1 VTFAWGIVEITAAGT
16 VQEFHLLPSR
26 NPQGI
31 SHHKIGGK
39 NTTFSISN
47 REKEELFLFQIEKI
61 RCLSHSEWEKDW
73 NLCLFGENSQ

>member
-39 NTTFSISN
+39 ITKKFII
-47 REKEELFLFQIEKI
+47 KK
-61 RCLSHSEWEKDW
+61 
-73 NLCLFGENSQ
+73 